1 MERSIAP
8 GPAVAVYLAAIQW
21 LVMGLFTGRT
31 ALAYSLV
38 PLSAVTVVATESAL
52 MLRTYVDGDGR
63 PDRSSQ
69 ALALWVFL
77 LGLLGFAVV
86 GFLAAS
92 RSAGALD
99 GDAWRWAEWC
109 VTLVISAPVIGSWH
123 YLSELGRIDSQ
134 V

>member
-1 MERSIAP
+1 M
-8 GPAVAVYLAAIQW
+8 AVYLAAIHW
-21 LVMGLFTGRT
+21 LVMGIFTGRT

-38 PLSAVTVVATESAL
+38 PLSAVTVIATESAL

-92 RSAGALD
+92 RAAGALD
-99 GDAWRWAEWC
+99 RDAWRWAEWG
-109 VTLVISAPVIGSWH
+109 VTLVITAPVVGSWRF
-123 YLSELGRIDSQ
+123 LSELRRLGAQ
-134 V
+134 P